1 MFWLR
6 NRRILADGRTRIGW
20 ITQLRR
26 ALIRWLTPRSAID
39 GDPRAEDPPTR
50 YVNSAARSPSQ
61 SSPPVHAQPN
71 GPLSAEKAG
80 ADARID
86 ALPPTAEGT
95 GPEPDHKDND
105 TDRSKPTAQAAPVAS
120 ETPDEIAPP
129 PCSPFLP
136 DPILRE
142 KAPGAATELAES
154 STEPAAQDC
163 EGDQGPTET
172 AAEAG
177 EAATQCPTR
186 SISPA
191 DDPKLQPIE
200 DPPTE
205 STDDPQLAPPTDAE
219 EGTEEASTMQLP
231 NVGSDLD
238 AIQPVQEAEE
248 PRSQAASDPT
258 ERDAEKN
265 RDTSRQQSVG
275 KRRRGAPDD
284 PSKIPRYRP
293 RLRPPPEQAP
303 ARTAA
308 SPESSDTALG
318 TLEAMY
324 LISFLPGGW
333 GLSLS
338 VLLSRVDGMP
348 EHMSI
353 RAGGGTFPLYA
364 IDENLFEPIQPSNEN
379 LVAEGFVAE
388 SEGYPVRRWVRSARD
403 LHAFSQRPGVA
414 GFASVPRVLIG
425 QENVVICRSAV
436 AETVRQCS
444 SATGSDPLVEVG
456 GPGIPE
462 GWHCFRGYWPR
473 HPADFAGLDEVFLA
487 LNPHP
492 DASIQLSGGIASAR
506 GTWVLGAP
514 PVVHVLGAVP
524 GPRELTIDGNP
535 ATESSEQGW
544 TSPGWD
550 TLGTHTVRFGGLS
563 RTYEIA
569 AIEEDWPSW
578 STADE
583 ASFSVCGARVS
594 AATGVQAL
602 AITGGPYWLI
612 GAAAGDL
619 TLARRSSQGVSIAA
633 PSFLPVWAV
642 PPLGSGRRSSA
653 IALAHEIAPRRPAA
667 NFSRNEIILWC
678 QLVRAAGAPLDTSE
692 KNLWREY
699 RKLARS
705 LRRKWR

>member
-6 NRRILADGRTRIGW
+6 NRRIPADGRTRIGW
-20 ITQLRR
+20 VTQLRR
-26 ALIRWLTPRSAID
+26 ALVCWLTPRSAID
-39 GDPRAEDPPTR
+39 GNPREEDPPTR
-50 YVNSAARSPSQ
+50 YPNPASSSPSQ

-71 GPLSAEKAG
+71 GPLAADKAG

-86 ALPPTAEGT
+86 GLLPTAEAT

-105 TDRSKPTAQAAPVAS
+105 TDRSKPTAQAASVAS

-129 PCSPFLP
+129 PCSPSLP

-142 KAPGAATELAES
+142 KAPAVATELAEP
-154 STEPAAQDC
+154 STEPAPQHC
-163 EGDQGPTET
+163 ESDHGPTGT

-177 EAATQCPTR
+177 EAASQSQPR
-186 SISPA
+186 FIAPA

-200 DPPTE
+200 DPPAD
-205 STDDPQLAPPTDAE
+205 SIDDPQHAPPADAE
-219 EGTEEASTMQLP
+219 EGTDEASTMAQLP

-238 AIQPVQEAEE
+238 AVQPVQETEE
-248 PRSQAASDPT
+248 PRSQAAPDPT

-275 KRRRGAPDD
+275 KRHRGAPDD
-284 PSKIPRYRP
+284 ASKIPRYRP
-293 RLRPPPEQAP
+293 RLRPPPP
-303 ARTAA
+303 RTAAA
-308 SPESSDTALG
+308 SPESSDPAPG

-338 VLLSRVDGMP
+338 VLLGRVDEMP
-348 EHMSI
+348 EHLNI
-353 RAGGGTFPLYA
+353 RAAGGSFPLYA

-379 LVAEGFVAE
+379 LIAEGFVAE

-436 AETVRQCS
+436 TETVRQCS

-456 GPGIPE
+456 GPGIPD

-535 ATESSEQGW
+535 ATESSEHGW
-544 TSPGWD
+544 ISPGWD

-569 AIEEDWPSW
+569 GIEEDWPSW

-583 ASFSVCGARVS
+583 ASYSVCGARVS

-602 AITGGPYWLI
+602 ALTGGPYWLI
-612 GAAAGDL
+612 GASAGDL
-619 TLARRSSQGVSIAA
+619 TLARRSNQGVSIAA
-633 PSFLPVWAV
+633 PSFPPVWAL
-642 PPLGSGRRSSA
+642 PPVGSGRRSSA
-653 IALAHEIAPRRPAA
+653 IALAHKIAPRHPAA
-667 NFSRNEIILWC
+667 TCTRNEIILWC
-678 QLVRAAGAPLDTSE
+678 QLVRAAVRRLRPAKRICGANTVNS
-692 KNLWREY
+692 
-699 RKLARS
+699 LAA
-705 LRRKWR
+705 